1 MEVNDTQ
8 IATLETALRD
18 EVRLLAENAACWLLD
33 GNTDEEAYRRVLKGI
48 EDGDPRVLDSLP
60 WLDWDNDDNLPE
72 WGELFYDVA
81 SRIVG
86 DYPKN
91 NALMAILEDKYGE
104 IIGVCYADE
113 VLLDKIEGIC
123 RYHLGEE

>member
-1 MEVNDTQ
+1 MEVTDTQ
-8 IATLETALRD
+8 IAALETALRD
-18 EVRLLAENAACWLLD
+18 EVRKLAEDAARWYLD
-33 GNTDEEAYRRVLKGI
+33 GNTDEETYRRVLKGI

-60 WLDWDNDDNLPE
+60 WLDLDNDDNLPE

-86 DYPKN
+86 DYPESD
-91 NALMAILEDKYGE
+91 ALMATLEDKYGE

-113 VLLDKIEGIC
+113 VLFDKIEAIC